1 MTAPLPTVPEDVR
14 VATAAE
20 EAWSRRV
27 AFRRQKWHSLRGRH
41 RLTALDEFVGMLE
54 QRNLAGRVALTDELR
69 DGLRRLETAVGIP
82 VPVKALGARD
92 TATLH
97 TVLVDWREDVLDA
110 LFPNRPRISE
120 DVDAA

>member
-1 MTAPLPTVPEDVR
+1 VTTPRPTVPEDVR

-20 EAWSRRV
+20 EAWARRV
-27 AFRRQKWHSLRGRH
+27 SFRREQWDTLRDRH
-41 RLTALDEFVGMLE
+41 RLRALDEFVGILE
-54 QRNLAGRVALTDELR
+54 QRNLAGASSIDAGLR
-69 DGLRRLETAVGIP
+69 DALCRLEEAVGIA
-82 VPVKALGARD
+82 VPLKAGTARD

-110 LFPNRPRISE
+110 LYPHRPRVSG